1 MAERTAMKAMI
12 EALQAQLALMQA
24 NNEQVKEKVGEM
36 EKEIETGMEQ
46 AKKEVREEVSSEM
59 KEMEE
64 RSSNIVVYGAPESE
78 KNDEEEKEEDAEI
91 VERIAAEIGVEVKGS
106 VEVKFRAGA
115 KTQGKKR
122 PLIIK
127 MTDEGTREAI
137 LQKAYLLGRKT
148 GWKDIFVS
156 PDLTKKQRE
165 EGKKKKKE
173 KELKDE
179 RDRLNDVAKNEGRTG
194 GEYRVRT
201 VKGERKV
208 VWWEERAPRR

>member
-1 MAERTAMKAMI
+1 MI

-24 NNEQVKEKVGEM
+24 NNEQVKEKVGVM

-59 KEMEE
+59 REIEE
-64 RSSNIVVYGAPESE
+64 RSSNIVVYGAPESK
-78 KNDEEEKEEDAEI
+78 KNDDEEKAEDAKI
-91 VERIAAEIGVEVKGS
+91 MERIAAEIGVEVKGS

-122 PLIIK
+122 PLIVK

-148 GWKDIFVS
+148 GWKDVFVS
-156 PDLTKKQRE
+156 PDLTKKQRD
-165 EGKKKKKE
+165 EGRKKE
-173 KELKDE
+173 KELKEE
-179 RDRLNDVAKNEGRTG
+179 RDRLNDAAKNEGRVF
-194 GEYRVRT
+194 RIQ
-201 VKGERKV
+201 KLLN
-208 VWWEERAPRR
+208 WC